1 MPHSGF
7 YRKPLVLVVDD
18 VPENRQI
25 IKDTLCAGGFD
36 VVIEASGS
44 DALRLLESVLPDV
57 VLLDAYMDELSGFDV
72 CQRLRAAP
80 RTHALPVI
88 LMSSLADRDVVAKA
102 FAAGAVDFLAKPFRG
117 EELCARVM
125 VHAELNRARC
135 ELEESHARLAELNAE
150 KDRMFGVA
158 AHDLRGPLT
167 AILGF
172 AEHALIS
179 SEHPEAAI
187 ERHALE
193 VVRREALQMNHYLEQ
208 LLDLNA
214 FELGGVSMRPRLLD
228 LPEMVRAAVERHV
241 HGARLKDIALSHD
254 AVAELHLHVRAD
266 PFFLRQILDNFLS
279 NALKFTPL
287 GGSVR
292 VRVVERDGEAHVSFI
307 DSGPG
312 LSSEDQASVF
322 KRFARLSA
330 LPTGGEK
337 STGLGLAI
345 CRALSTRMDGRVWCG
360 NHPGGGAC
368 FGLALPT
375 VPAALA
381 AAEMETAPTTLSAK
395 EAALLPGKQS
405 AKHPAI
411 IRDIVLESAK
421 PFPATERVVA
431 GE

>member
-7 YRKPLVLVVDD
+7 RPKPIVLVVDD
-18 VPENRQI
+18 MPETRQLM
-25 IKDTLCAGGFD
+25 KATLCAGGFE
-36 VVIEASGS
+36 VMVASAGS
-44 DALRLLESVLPDV
+44 DALRLLESMLPDV
-57 VLLDAYMDELSGFDV
+57 VLLDAYMADLTGFEV

-117 EELCARVM
+117 EELCARVA

-150 KDRMFGVA
+150 KDQMFGVA

-172 AEHALIS
+172 ADHALNAPD
-179 SEHPEAAI
+179 HPEAAL

-193 VVRREALQMNHYLEQ
+193 VVRREARQMNHYLEQ

-214 FELGGVSMRPRLLD
+214 LERGGVSMRPRVLD
-228 LPEMVRAAVERHV
+228 LREMVRAAVERHIPCAV
-241 HGARLKDIALSHD
+241 QKDITLRKEA
-254 AVAELHLHVRAD
+254 AGELRLHVRAD
-266 PFFLRQILDNFLS
+266 PIFLRQVLDNYLS
-279 NALKFTPL
+279 NALKFTPP
-287 GGSVR
+287 GGSVC
-292 VRVVERDGEAHVSFI
+292 VRVAERDGEAHVTVN

-312 LSSEDQASVF
+312 LSGEDMASAF

-330 LPTGGEK
+330 KPTAGEK

-345 CRALSTRMDGRVWCG
+345 CRALTNRMGGRVWCG
-360 NHPGGGAC
+360 NRPTGGAC
-368 FGLALPT
+368 FGLAMPL
-375 VPAALA
+375 VLV
-381 AAEMETAPTTLSAK
+381 ETHFSAK
-395 EAALLPGKQS
+395 DS
-405 AKHPAI
+405 AVPITHPAI
-411 IRDIVLESAK
+411 ARQIAVEPEPDFSVGVDSSR
-421 PFPATERVVA
+421 
-431 GE
+431 G